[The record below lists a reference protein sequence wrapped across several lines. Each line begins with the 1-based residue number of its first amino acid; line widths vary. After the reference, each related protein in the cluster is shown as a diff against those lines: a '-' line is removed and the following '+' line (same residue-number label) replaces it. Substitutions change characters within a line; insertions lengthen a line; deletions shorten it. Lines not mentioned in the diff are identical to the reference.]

1 MSQKKNKSNKLLS
14 NNKLLRISLLLNS
27 KNSRPSKSRKRVT
40 RMILLMNIMMKRT
53 MMNHINLS
61 LQKRKILTKK
71 MLVMMTMKNLQN
83 KLKSK
88 RSLHNKNQL
97 HPLQISNLLPNKSKK
112 KNKLMKMMMR
122 KI

>member
-1 MSQKKNKSNKLLS
+1 
-14 NNKLLRISLLLNS
+14 
-27 KNSRPSKSRKRVT
+27 
-40 RMILLMNIMMKRT
+40 

-61 LQKRKILTKK
+61 LQKRKILMKK
-71 MLVMMTMKNLQN
+71 MLVMMMMKNLQN

-97 HPLQISNLLPNKSKK
+97 HPLQISNLLPNKNKK